1 MDRLW
6 QNVKDA
12 TRSVTVV
19 KTLKN
24 LIALIVI
31 VLITGAYG
39 TLKAHQANKIELTK
53 TRLINQMANIY
64 NNAGNIQKGQFFAGE
79 TGETY
84 AKDRTGDLKPFVVF
98 DTPQMGLRAMFRD
111 LRTKAE
117 RYGGSLYNIINEYAP
132 PTENNTDV
140 YYKAMKAALKDDM
153 VSEFNLP
160 ALVEAMI
167 KHENGKKTYLKEDGS
182 TGLITDYYL
191 SNPAIM
197 KEAFA
202 LSTMS
207 FPSKTSYKKAKE
219 IYRQEPLHLSQHIPE
234 KQKTPHKWFHY

>member
-64 NNAGNIQKGQFFAGE
+64 NNAGNIEVGQGYAGE
-79 TGETY
+79 TNETY
-84 AKDRTGDLKPFVVF
+84 ANDRKDGKKPFVVF
-98 DTPQMGLRAMFRD
+98 DSPQMGLRAMMMD
-111 LRTKAE
+111 LRTKID
-117 RYGGSLYNIINEYAP
+117 RHKGSLLDIITEYAP
-132 PTENNTDV
+132 PSENRTDL
-140 YYKAMKAALKDDM
+140 YYNFVKSELNGDDM
-153 VSEFNLP
+153 VNSTMLIP
-160 ALVEAMI
+160 LVKAMVAY
-167 KHENGKKTYLKEDGS
+167 ENGVDSETTNYYLKDS
-182 TGLITDYYL
+182 KI
-191 SNPAIM
+191 IQ
-197 KEAFA
+197 EAFS
-202 LSTMS
+202 LSKS
-207 FPSKTSYKKAKE
+207 QLPSGTSYKKAIE
-219 IYRQEPLHLSQHIPE
+219 SLSNE
-234 KQKTPHKWFHY
+234 NN

>member
-1 MDRLW
+1 MS
-6 QNVKDA
+6 QVM
-12 TRSVTVV
+12 S
-19 KTLKN
+19 KT
-24 LIALIVI
+24 
-31 VLITGAYG
+31 
-39 TLKAHQANKIELTK
+39 ELLK
-53 TRLINQMANIY
+53 TRLVNQMANVF
-64 NNAGNIQKGQFFAGE
+64 NNAGNIERTANFAGQVFGKGYDE
-79 TGETY
+79 GVVS
-84 AKDRTGDLKPFVVF
+84 KDGRFAIF
-98 DTPQMGLRAMFRD
+98 DTRQMGLRAIFRD

-117 RYGGSLYNIINEYAP
+117 RYGGSLYNIIKQYAP
-132 PTENNTDV
+132 PTENNTGV
-140 YYKAMKAALKDDM
+140 YYKTMRAALDDDM

-167 KHENGKKTYLKEDGS
+167 KHENGKETYLKEDGS

-191 SNPAIM
+191 SNPAIL

-207 FPSKTSYKKAKE
+207 FPSKTSYEEAKE